1 MKHDGFLADVLRAP
15 AALAALLDAYDGAES
30 PLASLPLPEAPSRV
44 VLIGMGSSCFAAVT
58 VAARLRAAGVDAVAE
73 LASTGSP
80 TPPRPGTLAVG
91 VSASGSTSE
100 TVEALARHRGR
111 STTVAVTN
119 DPSSPLAAAAD
130 KVLPL
135 LAGVEEGG
143 VACLTFQAT
152 LAVLHLLAGR
162 LLGGRPSVADLRPA
176 VDAVG
181 ALRDGRQSWLPE
193 LCALLEA
200 AASIHAIAPAERLS
214 TALQSA
220 LMLREGPRLQ
230 AHGHETGDW
239 LHVDVYLTKRPG
251 YAALLFPGSR
261 FDGKVMRWLTDR
273 GSTAIAVGSPLEG
286 TALTIPFPSA
296 EDPLVQ
302 ALVETGVA
310 ELAAAELWRRGVAAA
325 DPALV

>member
-15 AALAALLDAYDGAES
+15 AVLEALLDAYDGAGS
-30 PLASLPLPEAPSRV
+30 PLRGLPGDPAGRV
-44 VLIGMGSSCFAAVT
+44 VLTGMGSSCFAAAT
-58 VAARLRAAGVDAVAE
+58 MAARLRTAGVDAVAE

-80 TPPRPGTLAVG
+80 SPPRVGTLAVG
-91 VSASGSTSE
+91 ISASGSTPE
-100 TVEALARHRGR
+100 TVEALGRHRGR
-111 STTVAVTN
+111 SLTVAVTN

-130 KVLPL
+130 VVLPL
-135 LAGVEEGG
+135 HAGVEEGG

-162 LLGGRPSVADLRPA
+162 LLGSAPTVADLRPA
-176 VDAVG
+176 VEAAV
-181 ALRDGRQSWLPE
+181 ALRDSRQSWLPE
-193 LCALLEA
+193 LCALLEG
-200 AASIHAIAPAERLS
+200 AASIHTIAPAERLS
-214 TALQSA
+214 SALQSA

-239 LHVDVYLTKRPG
+239 LHVDVYLAKRPG
-251 YAALLFPGSR
+251 YAALLFGGSR
-261 FDGKVMRWLTDR
+261 FDGKVMRCLTDR
-273 GSTAIAVGSPLEG
+273 GSTAIAVGRRLDG
-286 TALTIPFPSA
+286 AALTIPFPSA

-310 ELAAAELWRRGVAAA
+310 ELAAAELWRRGVEAG